1 MKQLLTLIFMAFLL
15 AGCTQ
20 KVVKLKM
27 PNQNMPVKKVEEDKK
42 TVVEEFISNDSV
54 IQEEII
60 NNNGSSNEITQ
71 EDNSEV
77 LASSEPE
84 IKFDSTKA
92 NLKIAFVYPSSLVSK
107 YAKNSINTVAAYLT
121 FLNANYDLVVIDSQ
135 NESAD
140 SIKNGFNKVKEVG
153 ITKVIAL
160 YTPNAI
166 NNLNTMPLNDIMVYL
181 PLIEKKD
188 SLSQNDNLIFGSIS
202 YEDQLKK
209 LSYYSDGPN
218 VLFYQ
223 NTYLGNKLK
232 NSYENVVSYTTARK
246 EIKSGETNFKNIV
259 VDSRLRNSSI
269 FLNVDIVKSSLIM
282 SQLRAND
289 IYPKFIFST
298 QINFDPMLMTLT
310 QDKDREKMV
319 LANSI
324 EKIDNKLRDEILNFG
339 GNINFEWV
347 DYSTLVGANYLVNGN
362 NNLIPTKI
370 VENQA
375 VYTPRLFKSTEYGF
389 VEIK

>member
-1 MKQLLTLIFMAFLL
+1 MKHLLILIFMAFLV

-27 PNQNMPVKKVEEDKK
+27 PNQNVPVKKVEEDKK

-60 NNNGSSNEITQ
+60 NNNGSKNEITQ
-71 EDNSEV
+71 EENSEV
-77 LASSEPE
+77 LAFSEPE

-140 SIKNGFNKVKEVG
+140 SINNAFNKVKEEG

>member
-1 MKQLLTLIFMAFLL
+1 MKHLLILIFMAFLV

-27 PNQNMPVKKVEEDKK
+27 PNQNVPVKKVEEDKK

-71 EDNSEV
+71 EENSEV
-77 LASSEPE
+77 LAYSEPE

-140 SIKNGFNKVKEVG
+140 SINNAFNKVKEEG
-153 ITKVIAL
+153 IIKVIAL

-166 NNLNTMPLNDIMVYL
+166 NNLYTMPLNDIMVYL

>member
-1 MKQLLTLIFMAFLL
+1 MRNIVLAIIFAFVFF
-15 AGCTQ
+15 GCTPKQ
-20 KVVKLKM
+20 VVQLKM
-27 PNQNMPVKKVEEDKK
+27 PGQQQQQQIQTQPKVVDEDKT
-42 TVVEEFISNDSV
+42 TVVEEFQPIEVFETDVKEQIMDNS
-54 IQEEII
+54 
-60 NNNGSSNEITQ
+60 GSSLDMQNI
-71 EDNSEV
+71 DM
-77 LASSEPE
+77 
-84 IKFDSTKA
+84 TKA
-92 NLKIAFVYPSSLVSK
+92 KIKIAFVYPTLLDK
-107 YAKNSINTVAAYLT
+107 YARTAINTMLGYLTYQESDHNLMILSTSDESLNSIKTAFSKLED
-121 FLNANYDLVVIDSQ
+121 ANIS
-135 NESAD
+135 
-140 SIKNGFNKVKEVG
+140 
-153 ITKVIAL
+153 KVIAL
-160 YTPNAI
+160 YSPKALDS
-166 NNLNTMPLNDIMVYL
+166 LNQVANGNFEVYL
-181 PLIEKKD
+181 PLIEKND
-188 SLSQNDNLIFGSIS
+188 SIDNDNLIFGSIS